1 MTKLLG
7 YMVFMLGLVT
17 LLTACTLSNQPKT
30 LYNTTKIINTAHELS
45 YNDMTKDTSENEV
58 MVCFDELTG
67 IDTLFIYEGSEF
79 TSITIYKN
87 IEAGDVKVV
96 VIDPFDNII
105 EVNEKVVIN
114 TVEGYY
120 KVKLVGEEV
129 TGKICVSVQ
138 SATNIHFLPLAAS
151 SK

>member
-1 MTKLLG
+1 MKKVLG
-7 YMVFMLGLVT
+7 YMVLMLGLVT
-17 LLTACTLSNQPKT
+17 VLAACTMGNQPKT
-30 LYNTTKIINTAHELS
+30 LYNTSKIIATNHELS
-45 YNDMTKDTSENEV
+45 YKGMTKETSLNEV

-87 IEAGDVKVV
+87 IEDGDLRVV
-96 VIDPFDNII
+96 VVDPFDNII

-114 TVEGYY
+114 TVDGYY
-120 KVKLVGEEV
+120 RVKFIGENVSGKV
-129 TGKICVSVQ
+129 CVSVE
-138 SATNIHFLPLAAS
+138 SATNIHFLPLQLS